1 MAHFAEL
8 DENNK
13 VIQVL
18 VVRNEDAPDEATGK
32 DYLSQLGFQGTWVQT
47 SYNNNFRGKFATIN
61 DTYDAE
67 NDEFVAPLLVNYPVP
82 GE

>member
-32 DYLSQLGFQGTWVQT
+32 EFLLSIGFQGNWIQT
-47 SYNNNFRGKFATIN
+47 SYNNNIRGTFATIGMI
-61 DTYDAE
+61 YDPIT
-67 NDEFVAPLLVNYPVP
+67 DEFKYPDNIPEEVVT
-82 GE
+82 E